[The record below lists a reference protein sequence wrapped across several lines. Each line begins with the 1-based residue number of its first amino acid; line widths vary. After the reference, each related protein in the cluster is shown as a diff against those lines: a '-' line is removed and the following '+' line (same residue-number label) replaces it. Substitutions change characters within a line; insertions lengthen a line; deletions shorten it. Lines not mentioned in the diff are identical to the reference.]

1 MAVQLRYK
9 EAAASLV
16 RNTSLQNN
24 HFLPKSLLL
33 SLSASRLSY
42 KFFNKMR
49 VSTLAALSVGAVF
62 STMQYCPAPFSLIAV
77 PLVGMTEGAAVTADA
92 TLGSGVIAGGIGKIG
107 KRANLPPGVSQH
119 SYDQCKNQLN
129 SAHVHL
135 SSPSAHSKHHRRSSL
150 HAPDITYSP
159 MLFD

>member
-1 MAVQLRYK
+1 
-9 EAAASLV
+9 
-16 RNTSLQNN
+16 
-24 HFLPKSLLL
+24 
-33 SLSASRLSY
+33 
-42 KFFNKMR
+42 MR
-49 VSTLAALSVGAVF
+49 VSALAALSVGAVF

-77 PLVGMTEGAAVTADA
+77 PLVEGLTEAAGVTADA
-92 TLGSGVIAGGIGKIG
+92 TLGSGVIAGGIGQIG

-129 SAHVHL
+129 GAHVHL
-135 SSPSAHSKHHRRSSL
+135 SSPSAHSKHHRRISL